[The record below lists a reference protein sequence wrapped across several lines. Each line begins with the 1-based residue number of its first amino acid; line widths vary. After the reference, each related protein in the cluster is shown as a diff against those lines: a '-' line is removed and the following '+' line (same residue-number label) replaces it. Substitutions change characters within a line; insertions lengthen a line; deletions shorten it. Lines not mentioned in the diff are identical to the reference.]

1 MSCSPCACPCPG
13 VTTADTLS
21 TAAAQV
27 AWFAFMHR
35 LNAPAEVS
43 PPIDAA
49 WQVQAPYFGRQELS
63 SRRIA
68 GDLIDVFVPLQF
80 VTATD
85 QTGIEQQ
92 FVSRRMPAGVDFTGA
107 VAWLIGRNAGVTG
120 TVRPWAGLR
129 VFDATGTV
137 LRAVLIAAGEHGSGT
152 NCGSNFTRLWFGN
165 VAGGTP
171 LNPYV
176 SQDGDRVV
184 LEVGYRMTGLG
195 EAAATYGSLN
205 AIAGN
210 THALHVASTAA
221 EGVNPGARAPY
232 LEVSNVTWPR
242 AA

>member
-1 MSCSPCACPCPG
+1 VSCPCPCPG
-13 VTTADTLS
+13 LQTAETLS

-49 WQVQAPYFGRQELS
+49 WQTQAVYFGRQELS

-68 GDLIDVFVPLQF
+68 GDLIDVFLPL
-80 VTATD
+80 T
-85 QTGIEQQ
+85 QTQGNNQSAIEQQ
-92 FVSRRMPAGVDFTGA
+92 FVSRVLPAGVDFTGA
-107 VAWLIGRNAGVTG
+107 VAWLIGRNATVLGPG

-129 VFDATGTV
+129 VFDSTGTT
-137 LRAVLIAAGEHGSGT
+137 LRAVLIATGEHGSGT
-152 NCGSNFTRLWFGN
+152 NCTSNNTRLWLGN

-171 LNPYV
+171 LAPYV
-176 SQDGDRVV
+176 SAEGDRIV
-184 LEVGYRMTGLG
+184 LEVGYRMTGVA

-210 THALHVASTAA
+210 TNALHVASTAA

-232 LEVSNVTWPR
+232 LEVSNVVWPR